1 MSIIKHQVNQREEPE
16 ATKDQDISL
25 VLLALSALN
34 NQERRA
40 RMRTEV
46 GNTKAGSRGEVKL
59 VFILAEA
66 GSLEDQDAL
75 ELEQQRHG
83 DLLQVS
89 DPESYSRL
97 AYKTLSGL
105 IWTKVFCS
113 KAKFVAKTDDDAL
126 LDLDH
131 LLEQLEAKKSGNFLS
146 CPSVSRNF
154 QPNRGA
160 RLGSL
165 LAKWRLDHK
174 VPLNVADC
182 LVQAND
188 RYRDHLDGH

>member
-1 MSIIKHQVNQREEPE
+1 MSVIIKHQVNQREEPE

-25 VLLALSALN
+25 VLLALSALT

-131 LLEQLEAKKSGNFLS
+131 LLEQLEAKKSNNFVS

-154 QPNRGA
+154 RPNRGA

-182 LVQAND
+182 VVQAND
-188 RYRDHLDGH
+188 R